1 MSRLFEHLDSQ
12 IFCHHSCDQNPESIR
27 FYLHA
32 HDKLELFYFISG
44 NVDYIVEGAVYQLT
58 PGDIVI
64 THSAE
69 VHQPIIHPG
78 APYERISIQFDDA
91 LIRDIDSSG
100 LLLKPFWDRSL
111 GCSNLYSFQGRSASG
126 LLPCFE
132 DFDLPSSPEEK
143 RLNIIAVLLR
153 CMLWI
158 SHQFETISQAEKY
171 PLADGVA
178 SELINYINQELFSKI
193 SLATIGQRFF
203 LSKSQ
208 INRIFRKATGSSVWE
223 YHSHQASVRRAGTGF
238 SPGSP
243 STLPQQTAAFRIIPR
258 FIVHMSPAFRSRHR
272 RPYSKT
278 PLSPT
283 QATSTCPDRT
293 ASHKASDLMNHNH
306 RPCLISDMLLL

>member
-223 YHSHQASVRRAGTGF
+223 YILIKRLFAARERILAGESVYTAAANCGFQDYSAFYRAYVARF
-238 SPGSP
+238 QVSP
-243 STLPQQTAAFRIIPR
+243 SKAIQQNAP
-258 FIVHMSPAFRSRHR
+258 IVD
-272 RPYSKT
+272 
-278 PLSPT
+278 
-283 QATSTCPDRT
+283 TSDVDV
-293 ASHKASDLMNHNH
+293 S
-306 RPCLISDMLLL
+306 

>member
-178 SELINYINQELFSKI
+178 SGADPTISIRSCSQRSPLRPSDSGFS
-193 SLATIGQRFF
+193 SANL
-203 LSKSQ
+203 KS
-208 INRIFRKATGSSVWE
+208 TGFSARRRARPCGSTFSSSVC
-223 YHSHQASVRRAGTGF
+223 SPRGNGF

>member
-143 RLNIIAVLLR
+143 RLNHRRTSALHALDFPPVR
-153 CMLWI
+153 ND
-158 SHQFETISQAEKY
+158 
-171 PLADGVA
+171 LAGR
-178 SELINYINQELFSKI
+178 KI
-193 SLATIGQRFF
+193 SA
-203 LSKSQ
+203 
-208 INRIFRKATGSSVWE
+208 
-223 YHSHQASVRRAGTGF
+223 
-238 SPGSP
+238 
-243 STLPQQTAAFRIIPR
+243 
-258 FIVHMSPAFRSRHR
+258 
-272 RPYSKT
+272 
-278 PLSPT
+278 
-283 QATSTCPDRT
+283 C
-293 ASHKASDLMNHNH
+293 
-306 RPCLISDMLLL
+306 